1 MKQKLIDIA
10 FAIIT
15 GLIGCAFLL
24 YALGALWE

>member
-10 FAIIT
+10 FAVFT
-15 GLIGCAFLL
+15 GLIGCAVLL